1 MLSKCFSIVLI
12 YFVFATSITDALQFE
27 EAIEKASFRK
37 YFAKAYKL
45 RFKTGQEKNNDTKVT
60 SATTTTKTTKLLL
73 SRRSVSDGKK
83 LLEDAFGRYQQTS
96 KLENFQKVA
105 RNGTTDQKLDII
117 SEEIWDRTG
126 GEIVEK
132 TLITAGMLV
141 GSQLGGYV
149 GGALGM
155 TIGVIVP
162 PLQIPLVIGGV
173 FIGKNLG
180 RVLGAIGGKI
190 ASDFI
195 NNFIADSL
203 IGKLVINKLYYML
216 VGNFSN
222 AATSDKVT
230 CRSDICSAGF
240 VESKCKCVSCNGP
253 MQYSDKDGLSSCK
266 SCQLGSYPIAD
277 YYRRNVGCRK
287 CPVGTIGKSNG
298 KCINCAGP
306 MEYGD
311 QLGATSCK
319 NCVLGTVP
327 YHDYYQRNV
336 GCSSC
341 KEGTIGKDDGNCYNC
356 DGPMEYGDEVRAT
369 SCKKCSLG
377 EVPRL
382 NYNQRHIGCRYCIKS
397 TIGKD
402 DGKCYNCDGPMEYGD
417 EVGAT
422 SCKKCSLGTVPRLD
436 YNQRHIGCRFC
447 DNGTVG
453 KSDGKCH
460 TVT

>member
-1 MLSKCFSIVLI
+1 
-12 YFVFATSITDALQFE
+12 
-27 EAIEKASFRK
+27 
-37 YFAKAYKL
+37 
-45 RFKTGQEKNNDTKVT
+45 
-60 SATTTTKTTKLLL
+60 
-73 SRRSVSDGKK
+73 
-83 LLEDAFGRYQQTS
+83 
-96 KLENFQKVA
+96 
-105 RNGTTDQKLDII
+105 
-117 SEEIWDRTG
+117 
-126 GEIVEK
+126 
-132 TLITAGMLV
+132 
-141 GSQLGGYV
+141 
-149 GGALGM
+149 
-155 TIGVIVP
+155 
-162 PLQIPLVIGGV
+162 
-173 FIGKNLG
+173 
-180 RVLGAIGGKI
+180 
-190 ASDFI
+190 
-195 NNFIADSL
+195 
-203 IGKLVINKLYYML
+203 
-216 VGNFSN
+216 
-222 AATSDKVT
+222 
-230 CRSDICSAGF
+230 
-240 VESKCKCVSCNGP
+240 
-253 MQYSDKDGLSSCK
+253 
-266 SCQLGSYPIAD
+266 
-277 YYRRNVGCRK
+277 
-287 CPVGTIGKSNG
+287 
-298 KCINCAGP
+298 

-356 DGPMEYGDEVRAT
+356 DGPMEYGDEVGAT

-447 DNGTVG
+447 IKSTIGKDDGKCYNCDGPMEYGDEIGATSCKKCSLGTVPRLDNNQRHIGCRFCDNGTVG